1 MQKFQDKYRI
11 ETTRAKWWNY
21 SNEGDYF
28 ITICTQNREHLF
40 GFIQN
45 GEMILNQYGKILSD
59 CWYDLPNYYS
69 NIVLGEFQIM
79 TNHIHCIVGVD
90 NSKIII
96 SDYTKPI
103 CTNDTTDEN
112 PDKKIHGV
120 FEFMR
125 ALKSF
130 CPEGLM
136 KLEIQ

>member
-1 MQKFQDKYRI
+1 M
-11 ETTRAKWWNY
+11 
-21 SNEGDYF
+21 
-28 ITICTQNREHLF
+28 
-40 GFIQN
+40 
-45 GEMILNQYGKILSD
+45 
-59 CWYDLPNYYS
+59 P
-69 NIVLGEFQIM
+69 
-79 TNHIHCIVGVD
+79 NHIHCIVGVD

-130 CPEGLM
+130 SSRRINESRNSIGKSNWQARFHDHIIRDEAEYNRIRNYIINNPKNWNKDCFFNNTP
-136 KLEIQ
+136 